1 MKIKQFILSVGASL
15 GMVSCLDVPAD
26 YYTQVN
32 DIFNNVVHAT
42 SEVDAKIL
50 ADDTTGV
57 AGMVD
62 NMKFVKKTLQVI
74 GPFREDSSLIN
85 GVIDYVDL
93 YSDNFM
99 DNKYDRFVEL
109 TTADSLSEEQTIELE
124 LIKSTFTTK
133 AQASLVNAMNAHKD
147 FQVKY
152 ELMNGPMVAE

>member
-42 SEVDAKIL
+42 TEVDAKIL

-109 TTADSLSEEQTIELE
+109 TTAVSLSEEQTIELE

-133 AQASLVNAMNAHKD
+133 AQTSLVNAMNAHKD

>member
-42 SEVDAKIL
+42 TEVDAKIL

-62 NMKFVKKTLQVI
+62 NMRFVKKTLQVI

>member
-42 SEVDAKIL
+42 TEVDAKIL

-133 AQASLVNAMNAHKD
+133 AQASLVNAMNAHKE

>member
-1 MKIKQFILSVGASL
+1 MKIKQFILAVGASL
-15 GMVSCLDVPAD
+15 GLVSCLDVPAD

-42 SEVDAKIL
+42 TEVDAKIQ
-50 ADDTTGV
+50 ANDTTGV
-57 AGMVD
+57 AGMVED
-62 NMKFVKKTLQVI
+62 LKFVKKTLEVI
-74 GPFREDSSLIN
+74 GPFREDSLLIN

-99 DNKYDRFVEL
+99 DNQYARFAEL
-109 TTADSLSEEQTIELE
+109 SAAPVLTEEQTIELE

-133 AQASLVNAMNAHKD
+133 AQAALVNAMNAHKE

-152 ELMNGPMVAE
+152 ELMNGPMVVE

>member
-42 SEVDAKIL
+42 TEVDAKIL

-85 GVIDYVDL
+85 GVIYYVDL

-133 AQASLVNAMNAHKD
+133 AQTSLVNAMNAHKD

>member
-1 MKIKQFILSVGASL
+1 MKIKQFILTVGASL

-42 SEVDAKIL
+42 TEVDSKII
-50 ADDTTGV
+50 ANDTTGV

-124 LIKSTFTTK
+124 LI
-133 AQASLVNAMNAHKD
+133 
-147 FQVKY
+147 
-152 ELMNGPMVAE
+152 

>member
-42 SEVDAKIL
+42 TEVDAKIL

-99 DNKYDRFVEL
+99 DNEYDRFVEL

>member
-42 SEVDAKIL
+42 TEVDAKIL
-50 ADDTTGV
+50 ADDTTGM

>member
-42 SEVDAKIL
+42 TEVDAKIL

-85 GVIDYVDL
+85 GVIDYVDF

>member
-42 SEVDAKIL
+42 TEVDAKIL

-62 NMKFVKKTLQVI
+62 NMRFVKKTLQVI

-109 TTADSLSEEQTIELE
+109 TTADSLSEEQTIEWE

>member
-42 SEVDAKIL
+42 TEVDAKIL

-109 TTADSLSEEQTIELE
+109 STADSLSEEQTIELE

>member
-1 MKIKQFILSVGASL
+1 MKIKQFILAVGASL
-15 GMVSCLDVPAD
+15 GLVSCLDVPAD

-42 SEVDAKIL
+42 TEVDSKIQ
-50 ADDTTGV
+50 ANDTTEV
-57 AGMVD
+57 ADMVE
-62 NMKFVKKTLQVI
+62 NLKIVKKTLVVI

-85 GVIDYVDL
+85 SVVNFVDL

-99 DNKYDRFVEL
+99 DNQYARFAEL
-109 TTADSLSEEQTIELE
+109 SAAPVLTEEQTIELE

-133 AQASLVNAMNAHKD
+133 AQAALVNAMNAHKE

-152 ELMNGPMVAE
+152 ELMNGPMVVE

>member
-42 SEVDAKIL
+42 TEVDVKIL

-147 FQVKY
+147 FQIKY

>member
-32 DIFNNVVHAT
+32 DIFNNVIHET
-42 SEVDAKIL
+42 TKVDAKIQ
-50 ADDTTGV
+50 ANDTTGL
-57 AGMVD
+57 AGMVE
-62 NMKFVKKTLQVI
+62 NLKFVKKTLVAI

-85 GVIDYVDL
+85 NVVEFVDL
-93 YSDNFM
+93 YSDEFM
-99 DNKYDRFVEL
+99 NNCYDRFVEL

>member
-42 SEVDAKIL
+42 TEVDAKIL

-133 AQASLVNAMNAHKD
+133 AQTSLVNAMNAHKD

>member
-1 MKIKQFILSVGASL
+1 MKIKQLILTIGASL
-15 GMVSCLDVPAD
+15 GLVSCLDVPAD

-42 SEVDAKIL
+42 TEVDAKIL
-50 ADDTTGV
+50 ANDTTGV
-57 AGMVD
+57 AGMVED
-62 NMKFVKKTLQVI
+62 LKFVKKTLQVI

-99 DNKYDRFVEL
+99 DNKYDRFAEL
-109 TTADSLSEEQTIELE
+109 TYAPVLTEEQTIELE

-133 AQASLVNAMNAHKD
+133 AQAALVNAMNAHKD

>member
-42 SEVDAKIL
+42 TEVDAKIL

-62 NMKFVKKTLQVI
+62 NMRFVKKTLQVI
-74 GPFREDSSLIN
+74 GPFREDSSLIK

>member
-1 MKIKQFILSVGASL
+1 MKIKQFILTVGASL

-42 SEVDAKIL
+42 TEVDAKIL

-152 ELMNGPMVAE
+152 ELMNGHMVAE

>member
-1 MKIKQFILSVGASL
+1 MKIKQLILAIGASL
-15 GMVSCLDVPAD
+15 GLVSCLDVPAD

-42 SEVDAKIL
+42 TEVDSKIQ
-50 ADDTTGV
+50 ANDTTEV
-57 AGMVD
+57 ADMVED
-62 NMKFVKKTLQVI
+62 MKIVKKTLIVI

-85 GVIDYVDL
+85 SVVNFVDL

-109 TTADSLSEEQTIELE
+109 ATADSLSEEQMIELE
-124 LIKSTFTTK
+124 LIKSTFFTK
-133 AQASLVNAMNAHKD
+133 AQTSLIDVTNAHKD

>member
-42 SEVDAKIL
+42 TEVDAKIL

-85 GVIDYVDL
+85 GVIYYVDL

>member
-15 GMVSCLDVPAD
+15 GMVSCLDVPVD

-42 SEVDAKIL
+42 TEVDAKIL

>member
-1 MKIKQFILSVGASL
+1 MKIKQLILTIGASL
-15 GMVSCLDVPAD
+15 GLVSCLDVPAD

-32 DIFNNVVHAT
+32 DIFSNVVHAT
-42 SEVDAKIL
+42 TEVDAKIL
-50 ADDTTGV
+50 ANDTTGV
-57 AGMVD
+57 AGMVED
-62 NMKFVKKTLQVI
+62 LKFVKKTLQVI

>member
-42 SEVDAKIL
+42 TEVDSKII

-62 NMKFVKKTLQVI
+62 DMKFVKKTLQVI

>member
-42 SEVDAKIL
+42 TEVDAKIL

-62 NMKFVKKTLQVI
+62 NMRFVKKTLQVI

-133 AQASLVNAMNAHKD
+133 AQASLVNAMNALKN